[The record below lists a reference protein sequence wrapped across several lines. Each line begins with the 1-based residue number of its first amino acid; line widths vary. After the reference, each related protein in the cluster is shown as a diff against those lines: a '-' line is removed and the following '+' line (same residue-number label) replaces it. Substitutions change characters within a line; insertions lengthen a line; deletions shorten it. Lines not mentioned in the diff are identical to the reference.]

1 MKCIL
6 AIALCAAGA
15 ALAQDYPN
23 KPIRV
28 IVPYA
33 AGGLPDT
40 ITRLIQPKM
49 ADSLGQQLVV
59 ENRGGAGGISGT
71 EAVAKAAPDGYTV
84 LVADVGQVAINPHI
98 FSKLPYQ
105 QKDLVGVGLIANSA
119 LFITLHQ
126 SVPANSF
133 KEFIA
138 YVKANPGKV
147 NYGSS
152 GIGSIHHLSMEAFKG
167 AFGLNMVHVPYKGM
181 GQAVPALLG
190 GQVAMVP
197 SALPAVEAHVKAG
210 TVKLVAISTAKR
222 SPQSPDTPTIAEM
235 GAPGYDFAPEIG
247 LLAPAGTPPAI
258 VARLS
263 AEVAKAVKAAD
274 VAARFK
280 QLGIDPVGNS
290 PEAYNAQIRAAFEK
304 YGQVVKA
311 AGVKAD

>member
-1 MKCIL
+1 MRYLIAGFLL
-6 AIALCAAGA
+6 ATSVAS
-15 ALAQDYPN
+15 AQEYPN

-71 EAVAKAAPDGYTV
+71 EAVAKAAPDGYTL

-98 FSKLPYQ
+98 FSKLPYEQ
-105 QKDLVGVGLIANSA
+105 QDLVGVGLIANSA
-119 LFITLHQ
+119 LFLTLHT

-133 KEFIA
+133 NELVT
-138 YVKANPGKV
+138 YVKNNPGKL

-152 GIGSIHHLSMEAFKG
+152 GIGSIHHLSIEALKS
-167 AFGLNMVHVPYKGM
+167 ALGLNIVHVPYKGM

-190 GQVAMVP
+190 GQVAMLP
-197 SALPAVEAHVKAG
+197 SALPAIEGHVKAG
-210 TVKLVAISTAKR
+210 SVKLVAISTAKR
-222 SPQSPDTPTIAEM
+222 SPLAPEIPTIAEM
-235 GAPGYDFAPEIG
+235 GVPGYDFAPEIG

-258 VARLS
+258 IARLS
-263 AEVAKAVKAAD
+263 AEVAKAVRAPD
-274 VAARFK
+274 VAERFK

-290 PEAYNAQIRAAFEK
+290 PEAYNAQIRAAYVK